1 MGMTPA
7 PELMR
12 LWTQEAL
19 DTEQAIGQILQHLVQ
34 LYATGESQRAALAQ
48 MRTGSSAY
56 AAPAKRRPQRRRP
69 SPRSHTGR
77 ADPRTRTAHQTWR
90 SAGAGLYLRGL

>member
-12 LWTQEAL
+12 LWTQELL

-34 LYATGESQRAALAQ
+34 LYAMGESQRAALAQ
-48 MRTGSSAY
+48 MRTEIE
-56 AAPAKRRPQRRRP
+56 RV
-69 SPRSHTGR
+69 
-77 ADPRTRTAHQTWR
+77 R
-90 SAGAGLYLRGL
+90 SAGEAAATTAPPKPQKPR